1 MTLILKPRKDNFPM
15 PDYMPPPAALPPGS
29 MVWAYLRDS
38 GGEAQE
44 QSVPQQKAEIQTYCQ
59 RHNLLLGR
67 IFADIA
73 KSGGSVIGRDAF
85 NDLVDMVKDADLRP
99 RGLLL
104 WNFARFAR
112 ELDDSSYYKA
122 LIRKQGVVIHSLTD
136 PIPDG
141 TYGRVVEV
149 IIDITNEEKRRQTSR
164 DVKRAL
170 AATVRRGYASGGF
183 PPRGYKAEEVV
194 IGTKRDGSPRTVS
207 RWVPDPE
214 NWDLVVLAWKLRS
227 QGKSYGEIQEA
238 THGLLYNSKSC
249 WPSFFANKTYLGVG
263 KCGDLEILDHHP
275 AAVDQATWD
284 AVQKIQAA
292 HPKRGKT
299 SHPAH
304 PRRLASPSLFSGL
317 AVCMECGSALFYSRS
332 NTQAGRNFTWPYYM
346 CGKKTR
352 YGWDSCEGRMINAAR
367 AESSILDTVLNRI
380 LTPDFIQNLLAET
393 KAQLADTSAI
403 ERDIERLEKQVKE
416 TQKAIQNLLDL
427 AETYGAQA
435 AGARLHAREAEL
447 AVYQAEIREL
457 QSKKAA
463 AQVEIS
469 PEALSLALAVW
480 RGQIETASQSGDI
493 RVLRSLLFPRFITKI
508 ELGYDRARLW
518 YSFPLDT
525 LAPGGIRDAVAT
537 GSILTTFMIEGKK
550 TRQRLKSEPKGP
562 SERDMH
568 IYELHKAGKTARE
581 VAEQFGLS
589 EQSVWG
595 ICRKIRNFQ
604 LRPDKSEP

>member
-1 MTLILKPRKDNFPM
+1 M

-38 GGEAQE
+38 GGDAQE
-44 QSVPQQKAEIQTYCQ
+44 QSVPQQKAEIQAFCQ
-59 RHNLLLGR
+59 RHNLLLGHV
-67 IFADIA
+67 FADVA

-85 NDLVDMVKDADLRP
+85 NDLVDMVKDPDMRP

-141 TYGRVVEV
+141 AYGRVVEV

-170 AATVRRGYASGGF
+170 AALVRQGYASGGF
-183 PPRGYKAEEVV
+183 PPRGYRAEEVI
-194 IGTKRDGSPRTVS
+194 IGTKRDGSARKAS
-207 RWVPDPE
+207 RWIPDPQL
-214 NWDLVVLAWKLRS
+214 WDLARLAWGLRA
-227 QGKSYGEIQEA
+227 QGKSYGEIQDA
-238 THGLLYNSKSC
+238 THGLLYKSKSC
-249 WPSFFANKTYLGVG
+249 WASFFANKTYLGIG
-263 KCGDLEILDHHP
+263 KCGELEIPDHHP
-275 AAVDQATWD
+275 SAIDQATWD
-284 AVQKIQAA
+284 TVQKIQAA
-292 HPKRGKT
+292 HPKHGQV
-299 SHPAH
+299 SHSAH
-304 PRRLASPSLFSGL
+304 PRRQASPSLLSGK
-317 AVCMECGSALFYSRS
+317 AVCIHCGSALFYTHS
-332 NTQAGRNFTWPYYM
+332 NTQEGRSFTWPYYQ
-346 CGKKTR
+346 CGKKSR
-352 YGWDSCEGRMINAAR
+352 YGWDSCEGRMINAAK

-380 LTPDFIQNLLAET
+380 LTPDFIQSLLAET

-435 AGARLHAREAEL
+435 AGARLQAREAEL
-447 AVYQAEIREL
+447 AGYQAEIREL
-457 QSKKAA
+457 HSKKAA

-480 RGQIETASQSGDI
+480 RGQIETASQAGDI
-493 RVLRSLLFPRFITKI
+493 RVLRNLLFPRFITKI

-518 YSFPLDT
+518 YSFPLEM
-525 LAPGGIRDAVAT
+525 LAPNGVRGATAT
-537 GSILTTFMIEGKK
+537 GSILTAFMIEGKK

-562 SERDMH
+562 SERDMQ

-581 VAEQFGLS
+581 LAEQFGLS
-589 EQSVWG
+589 EQSMWG
-595 ICRKIRNFQ
+595 IFRKVR
-604 LRPDKSEP
+604 KHVAG